1 MLITLI
7 GVQFSRS
14 AYESAFYMN
23 VFSYLLLDGM
33 SLLFFKAALSL
44 GKKRRRSIRRRILYD
59 RYAAFH
65 LSVFVAVY
73 LVL

>member
-44 GKKRRRSIRRRILYD
+44 GKNAGARSKENTIR
-59 RYAAFH
+59 
-65 LSVFVAVY
+65 SVRCFSPVSFVAVY